1 MMTKHGKHKFG
12 FWGVAT
18 IFVVLL
24 LILGCPPAQR
34 VEQERE
40 REVFDI
46 RDTAVYSDG
55 NHFVKIKDYKPN
67 RSDQE
72 LMLYRCT
79 WCHECGF
86 EEAWDWKNFDSEDW
100 APRYIGEDCAPIVQR
115 MMQKENSLLEEEWIV
130 RRIFS
135 YLSTETL
142 GVDVEVVEAQ
152 SEIVIDEAKEPFE
165 NQ

>member
-1 MMTKHGKHKFG
+1 MMTQQSKQKFNH
-12 FWGVAT
+12 WGAVT

-24 LILGCPPAQR
+24 LLVGCPPAQL

-46 RDTAVYSDG
+46 RDTVVYSDG

-67 RSDQE
+67 MRDQE

-79 WCHECGF
+79 WCHGCGVK
-86 EEAWDWKNFDSEDW
+86 EAWDLEHYGSKDW
-100 APRYIGEDCAPIVQR
+100 APRYIGEEWAPIVQR
-115 MMQKENSLLEEEWIV
+115 MMQKENSLLQEEWIV

-142 GVDVEVVEAQ
+142 SADVEVVEDQ
-152 SEIVIDEAKEPFE
+152 SEIVIDEAKEPFD
-165 NQ
+165 NH